1 MVSPLRDQTQ
11 PIRSS
16 PTLQRRKVSEALL
29 AYLFLLPTL
38 FGLLFFSLGPVI
50 AGFLISFTNWN
61 IFLPPQWVG
70 LDNYQTLLTQD
81 LPRKVFSNTLYYTL
95 VNVPLNMTVA
105 LGMALLL
112 NLRLRGVS
120 FYRAVYFLPVVSST
134 VAASLIWTWLY
145 SPNFGPINYFLGEI
159 GIKGP
164 PWLAST
170 TWAMPAVIIMSVW
183 KGFGTNMLIFLA
195 GLQGIPQELIEASMI
210 DGANRWQRFW
220 RITWPLLTPTT
231 FFVLVISCIASFQV
245 FEQVFVMTEGGPA
258 YATSVMGLFIYLN
271 AFRYNN
277 MGYAAAAAYI
287 LFALIL
293 AITLAQLKLQRRWT
307 HYEL

>member
-1 MVSPLRDQTQ
+1 MVNPIRYQTQ
-11 PIRSS
+11 PNR
-16 PTLQRRKVSEALL
+16 LRRRNVSEALL
-29 AYLFLLPTL
+29 AYLFLLPTIV
-38 FGLLFFSLGPVI
+38 GLLFFSLGPVI

-61 IFLPPQWVG
+61 IFLPPQWLG
-70 LDNYQTLLTQD
+70 LDNYQILFTQD
-81 LPRKVFSNTLYYTL
+81 LPRKVFTNTLYYTL

-105 LGMALLL
+105 LTMALLL

-120 FYRAVYFLPVVSST
+120 FYRAIYFLPVVSST

-145 SPNFGPINYFLGEI
+145 SPNFGPINYFLSTI
-159 GIKGP
+159 GIEGP

-195 GLQGIPQELIEASMI
+195 GLQGIPQELQEAAMI

-220 RITWPLLTPTT
+220 RVTWPLLTPTT

-258 YATSVMGLFIYLN
+258 YATTVMGLFIYLN

-293 AITLAQLKLQRRWT
+293 AITLAQLKLQKRWT

>member
-258 YATSVMGLFIYLN
+258 YATSVMGLFIDLN

>member
-1 MVSPLRDQTQ
+1 LSNSYR
-11 PIRSS
+11 RR
-16 PTLQRRKVSEALL
+16 QRNEAAL

-38 FGLLFFSLGPVI
+38 LGLLLFTIGPVI

-70 LDNYQTLLTQD
+70 FDNYTFLFTQD
-81 LPRKVFSNTLYYTL
+81 LPRKVFANTLYYTL
-95 VNVPLNMTVA
+95 INVPLNMTLA
-105 LGMALLL
+105 LAVALLL
-112 NLRLRGVS
+112 NLQLRGVA
-120 FYRAVYFLPVVSST
+120 FYRAIYFLPVISST
-134 VAASLIWTWLY
+134 VAAALIWNWLY
-145 SPNFGPINYFLGEI
+145 SPNFGPINYGLSAI
-159 GIKGP
+159 GISGP

-170 TWAMPAVIIMSVW
+170 TWAMPAVILMSVW
-183 KGFGTNMLIFLA
+183 KGFGINMLIFLA
-195 GLQGIPQELIEASMI
+195 GLQGIPQELLEASMI

-220 RITWPLLTPTT
+220 RVTWPLLTPTT

-245 FEQVFVMTEGGPA
+245 FEQVYVMTEGGPA
-258 YATSVMGLFIYLN
+258 YATTVLGLFIYLN

-277 MGYAAAAAYI
+277 MGYAAAVAYL

-293 AITLAQLKLQRRWT
+293 VITLVQFRLQDRWT